1 MSDHG
6 TIHWSE
12 LHTNDVEGAK
22 AFFAATAGWTYE
34 GMQMP
39 NTTYWVAN
47 AGGTSVAGIMDAG
60 AVPDGPRDPCWMTYI
75 AVDDID
81 KVAAETEANGGKVVN
96 PPFDVPGVGRIAM
109 IMDPGGAVVGMM
121 TPAPQE

>member
-12 LHTNDVEGAK
+12 LHTNDVEGTK

-34 GMQMP
+34 GMPMP

-47 AGGTSVAGIMDAG
+47 ANGVSVAGIMDAA
-60 AVPDGPRDPCWMTYI
+60 AVPDGPREAHWMTYI

-81 KVAAETEANGGKVVN
+81 KVAAETAANGGTIVS

>member
-12 LHTNDVEGAK
+12 LLTKDVEGAK
-22 AFFAATAGWTYE
+22 AFFAATAGWSYD
-34 GMQMP
+34 GMEMP
-39 NTTYWVAN
+39 NMTYWVAKV
-47 AGGTSVAGIMDAG
+47 GDTPVAGIMDLTAIQ
-60 AVPDGPRDPCWMTYI
+60 DGPQAPCWMTYI

-81 KVAAETEANGGKVVN
+81 KVVAETEAKGGKVAQ
-96 PPFDVPGVGRIAM
+96 PAFDVPGVGRIAM

-121 TPAPQE
+121 TPAPQG

>member
-6 TIHWSE
+6 MIHWSE
-12 LHTNDVEGAK
+12 LLTNDVEGAK

-34 GMQMP
+34 GMAMP
-39 NTTYWVAN
+39 DMTYWVAN
-47 AGGTSVAGIMDAG
+47 AGGTSVAGIMDAA
-60 AVPDGPRDPCWMTYI
+60 AVPDGSRDPCWVTYI

-81 KVAAETEANGGKVVN
+81 KVVAETEANGGTVVN
-96 PPFDVPGVGRIAM
+96 PAFDVPGVGRIAM

-121 TPAPQE
+121 TPAPQD